1 MKEKIQQSNGAEASL
16 QKLIHSGKILVNE
29 KTLEESGVKDNDFLV
44 LMVSNALTATKP
56 KPVESTANSTANANV
71 SAPAP
76 SVTSPPTQ
84 PAQPVQTQQ
93 EPSKPAQPVQRPAQ
107 PAPQQPPEELI
118 KSVME
123 MGFPRDEVI
132 AALRASFNNADRA
145 VEYLMNG
152 IPEGAGAGE
161 AGDVSDSEDGEGG
174 EEGGE
179 EGDDAPLATEEEVN
193 AALADNPLAFLRQ
206 NPQFLQMRFVV
217 QQNPRLLG
225 PLLEQIGE
233 SNPEV
238 FQLITEHQ
246 EAFMQLLEAPM
257 TDNDLRTIASAM
269 EGGEGGDLLAGGEEG
284 AAAAVDPSNVIQVTE
299 EEKAAIERLMALGF
313 DRPRVIEAYFACDK
327 NETIAANFLFEH
339 MNDEDF

>member
-56 KPVESTANSTANANV
+56 KPVESTASSAAIASANV
-71 SAPAP
+71 SASAP
-76 SVTSPPTQ
+76 IVTSPPEQ

-93 EPSKPAQPVQRPAQ
+93 QQTNQSAQSIQRPAQ
-107 PAPQQPPEELI
+107 PAQQQPPEELI

-152 IPEGAGAGE
+152 IPEGAEAGE
-161 AGDVSDSEDGEGG
+161 AGDVSASEDG
-174 EEGGE
+174 EGGE

-269 EGGEGGDLLAGGEEG
+269 EGGEGGELLAGGEEG